1 MNIKSNHTKQET
13 IGDRM
18 KRRRKELNISADEV
32 AKFIGVD
39 RTTVYRYERGA
50 INKVSTDTLAKIA
63 QILKTSPTW
72 LMGISNTET
81 KTNLNDGYYNDCE
94 VAALAEQLRTNPELR
109 ILFDAS
115 KNLKKEDIEFVTD
128 MIRRL
133 KIKEGIDD

>member
-1 MNIKSNHTKQET
+1 MSFKDKI
-13 IGDRM
+13 R
-18 KRRRKELNISADEV
+18 ELRLARNLTQLDV
-32 AKFIGVD
+32 AKGTGLSPSAIGMYEQGRRNPSYEVLENFADFFNVD
-39 RTTVYRYERGA
+39 M
-50 INKVSTDTLAKIA
+50 STL
-63 QILKTSPTW
+63 
-72 LMGISNTET
+72 ISNQ
-81 KTNLNDGYYNDCE
+81 DPYYIDPE

>member
-1 MNIKSNHTKQET
+1 
-13 IGDRM
+13 
-18 KRRRKELNISADEV
+18 
-32 AKFIGVD
+32 
-39 RTTVYRYERGA
+39 
-50 INKVSTDTLAKIA
+50 
-63 QILKTSPTW
+63 
-72 LMGISNTET
+72 MGISNTET
-81 KTNLNDGYYNDCE
+81 KTNLNDGYYNDGE